1 MPSSPL
7 GYQVATVADET
18 LPEPPPRYPVVR
30 RHRAAPPTRI
40 PALAIWGPCVLVA
53 FFVVVFLSAC
63 AMASRPRP
71 MPAPNDAVVEVPVA
85 QADIP
90 AGRAHIIIPEV
101 NAADAAEAAKANALP
116 KGEAPP
122 AAVVGKAACQPG
134 GPGDRETF
142 GTAVE
147 FVRNPVEAT
156 RAAGQQRK
164 LAFLLHVSGNFEEAR
179 FT

>member
-1 MPSSPL
+1 VPSSPL
-7 GYQVATVADET
+7 GYQVTTVADET
-18 LPEPPPRYPVVR
+18 LPEPPPCYPVVR
-30 RHRAAPPTRI
+30 RRRAEPPARI
-40 PALAIWGPCVLVA
+40 PALAIWGPCALVA
-53 FFVVVFLSAC
+53 FFAVVFLSAC
-63 AMASRPRP
+63 ALASRPRP
-71 MPAPNDAVVEVPVA
+71 MPDPNVAVGEVPVA

-101 NAADAAEAAKANALP
+101 NAADAAAAAKANAP
-116 KGEAPP
+116 ARGEPAP
-122 AAVVGKAACQPG
+122 AAVPCKEGCQPG
-134 GPGDRETF
+134 GPRDRETF